1 MKYVLSDWCQAGPGL
16 ESTWNII
23 ASSLSV
29 WFFLTQNL
37 KFCVCWSSI
46 CVCLMSD
53 WHMQLSLYYSSHW
66 TSKSFFFLYIY
77 TYIWIKNAKQSYL
90 FLWYF
95 SKLNMQHNAYCI
107 ICNRRQYSGIL
118 FRTDRIWISAN
129 LLNVAI

>member
-46 CVCLMSD
+46 CVCLMF
-53 WHMQLSLYYSSHW
+53 HICNNNVLHFSLDFQ
-66 TSKSFFFLYIY
+66 KLFFYIY